1 MITDSDGR
9 YENDHSDKH
18 SEAERDAAASKAD
31 AVDDAKDRFLLAV
44 GEAAR
49 QYGQAIDAIDAKLV
63 ARHSRT
69 THQTERGAEGIQGF
83 SEDVQAVVSDMAA
96 DFVDAEE
103 LEKLRSIAE
112 TGYAY

>member
-1 MITDSDGR
+1 MMATDDR
-9 YENDHSDKH
+9 YENDHSLKY
-18 SEAERDAAASKAD
+18 SESERDAAASKAE
-31 AVDDAKDRFLLAV
+31 AVDDAKDVFMTALAD
-44 GEAAR
+44 AAHKF
-49 QYGQAIDAIDAKLV
+49 GLAIDAIDPQLV
-63 ARHSRT
+63 ARHSRN

-83 SEDVQAVVSDMAA
+83 VEDVQGVVADIAS

>member
-1 MITDSDGR
+1 MGIDEGR
-9 YENDHSDKH
+9 FDNDHSQKH
-18 SEAERDAAASKAD
+18 SEAERDAAAEKAD
-31 AVDDAKDRFLLAV
+31 SVDNAKDAFLLAV
-44 GEAAR
+44 AEAAR
-49 QYGQAIDAIDAKLV
+49 KYGQAIDAIDPKLV

-83 SEDVQAVVSDMAA
+83 SEDVQAVVADMAS

>member
-1 MITDSDGR
+1 MIGSDEGR
-9 YENDHSDKH
+9 FDNDHSLKH
-18 SEAERDAAASKAD
+18 SESERDAAAAKAE
-31 AVDDAKDRFLLAV
+31 AIDDVKDIFLLAV
-44 GEAAR
+44 AEAAR
-49 QYGQAIDAIDAKLV
+49 KYGQAIDAIDPKLV

-69 THQTERGAEGIQGF
+69 THQTERGAEGVQGLVEDIQ
-83 SEDVQAVVSDMAA
+83 AAVSDMAS